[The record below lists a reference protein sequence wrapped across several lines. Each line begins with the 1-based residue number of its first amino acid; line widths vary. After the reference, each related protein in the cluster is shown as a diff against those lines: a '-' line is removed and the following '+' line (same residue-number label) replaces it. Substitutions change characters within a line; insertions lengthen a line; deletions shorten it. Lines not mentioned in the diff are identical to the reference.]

1 MEVLERETQGGEWVK
16 RPTGA
21 KGFERRMK
29 CLKVA
34 EAPCALA
41 TVCEDEIVAGGDP
54 ELVVVTQRFAEPSN
68 VLFLG
73 FMK

>member
-1 MEVLERETQGGEWVK
+1 M
-16 RPTGA
+16 
-21 KGFERRMK
+21 MS
-29 CLKVA
+29 LKVA